1 MRESPLRRA
10 TPQHWEGIVNVS
22 LGPLANGE
30 GWYDTMDACNSA
42 ELMDL
47 AFANKLEILAK
58 YALS

>member
-30 GWYDTMDACNSA
+30 GWYDTMDACNST

-47 AFANKLEILAK
+47 AFADKLEI
-58 YALS
+58 